1 MGIYILF
8 CSIVKQPNTTRAT
21 KVCVCSFKKLTG
33 FFLCFFFWQEDLGEV
48 EEDQLFVHA
57 HLQQCAIKGHRQGRL
72 KKLELEI
79 AAAASG

>member
-1 MGIYILF
+1 MRVQFQETYGIL
-8 CSIVKQPNTTRAT
+8 P
-21 KVCVCSFKKLTG
+21 L
-33 FFLCFFFWQEDLGEV
+33 LFFFWQEDLGEV

-79 AAAASG
+79 AAAASGWI